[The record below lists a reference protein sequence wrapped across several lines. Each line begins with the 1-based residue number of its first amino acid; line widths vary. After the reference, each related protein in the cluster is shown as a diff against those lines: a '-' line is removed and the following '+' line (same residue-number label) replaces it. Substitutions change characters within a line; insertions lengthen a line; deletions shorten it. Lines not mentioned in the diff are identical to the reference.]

1 MTPRQR
7 RFFAIAAGIVG
18 APLLVLLLALGL
30 AQTPPGKRLLAGTI
44 EDLASSPGQQ
54 VRVSGLSGFVPFDIG
69 VERIEIA
76 DRNGVWLTASE
87 VSLDW
92 SPLALLR
99 NHLKIER
106 LQANAVTVERQ
117 PVASEQPEKRK
128 SDTAGSGLPQRID
141 IGAVEVEN
149 LNFAAAMSGEPSLWR
164 LTGNA
169 RVAGLK
175 ENNWLIVKAERRD
188 GGEGLLDLNGRYDGT
203 REVLDIKLVARE
215 GAATV
220 NRFSRLDV
228 KQGIDMRADI
238 TGPLTDLNGVL
249 SIKAGDLLSVD
260 GKVRAERQGAVT
272 QATLSLTG
280 RAGRLGDA
288 PWVDAVQGDWSLQ
301 ASGTFDA
308 TTIVLQQA
316 DLQAPAGRLSG
327 SGRIDRRDDTGD
339 LIFTAQ
345 AVSAAFAKLLPD
357 ISWRNLAAKGRL
369 NGKLTHPAMAA
380 IVAGE
385 NLKIGDVTVARA
397 SVDLDGATQPDDTR
411 TAKLTAELEDI
422 VLPAANGR
430 SLTTRA
436 NLTASATQK
445 RDKPIVIRDFK
456 LVSPVAT
463 ADGSGQ
469 YDVDRNLMSGKV
481 KVSAADLAAFAQA
494 LNQDIA
500 GKLDLTW
507 EAKESS
513 DGLAVAL
520 DGTLENGRLPQ
531 VPTKLLAP
539 KLTAS
544 LRGSIAPQQVWRLQ
558 SLKLESGA
566 GAITAQGQGK
576 GQLGEARLDWRLL
589 DLAAVAPQLAGM
601 SEGTIE
607 LAETAEALTAKLRGR
622 LADAKVGTAEVPR
635 LAVELDAKRIGS
647 ETSGTLAVD
656 GEMQKAPVKGGGD
669 FAVTDDGR
677 ALVRKFDLRWAS
689 LSIVGNDFTV
699 AESGATGDLAIKME
713 RLQELNPFLSQ
724 HLAGSL
730 DATVK
735 AVEANKLKI
744 AGSLRNFRLD
754 NEIAIDR
761 AQIDGE
767 IADPLGKAAF
777 TLAAT
782 ASGPQLAGPLRQIT
796 LKANGEK
803 AAFSFNVDGT
813 GNKLRATAQGKA
825 AIGDAETAIDLQ
837 TLNAVYAGQTIA
849 LAAPSRLKIAGNT
862 TTVERMALRAG
873 NGTVAANGIL
883 GPSSKLDIQG
893 RALPLSLLR
902 AIDPTTQ
909 IFGVANFTAAVRGS
923 LANPEVDV
931 TLDASDMRLR
941 TIRTAGIPPG
951 ALNAKVALRNN
962 NATIEGRFTA
972 GPTNTLN
979 FSGAGPLPGAEGV
992 TDGRLRVEGG
1002 MNLAQLT
1009 PFLSGNGRLNG
1020 TLKVDLTFTATGGA
1034 IGGNGAITVTD
1045 GRYFNL
1051 AEGLAIRD
1059 IDATFGVVGDR
1070 LEIRQFTAR
1079 PRGNGEINASG
1090 FIQVDRQLTLPVDVA
1105 IVAKSARILD
1115 RRDLQA
1121 TVSST
1126 LRLQGSVAQGMTLA
1140 GTATIERAEINL
1152 DANVNQ
1158 GPEIAVLPVREI
1170 NRPGGA
1176 PDDKPRKPTPPGPE
1190 TRLQIKVAAPQS
1202 VFVRGRGLDV
1212 EMGGALDVGG
1222 TISRPQILGALQMR
1236 RGSFSGVGRR
1246 LEFTRGT
1253 VSFPDPESI
1262 EPVIDFTASTRIES
1276 GTAEIVIAGR
1286 PSAPKVTMTSS
1297 PALPQDE
1304 IMAQLL
1310 FGRSTSQLS
1319 PLQLAEIGQSVG
1331 TLSGLTGSGGG
1342 VLERLRKAIGVDR
1355 LGVSSDP
1362 DAVAAGS
1369 SSIGGSSLEVGRN
1382 VAPGVYLG
1390 AKQGAQAGSS
1400 TAVVE
1405 IELTPNIKV
1414 ESEIGVDAR
1423 SKVGVSVEWDY

>member
-1 MTPRQR
+1 MRPRQR
-7 RFFAIAAGIVG
+7 RLLAIAAGIVG
-18 APLLVLLLALGL
+18 VPLLALLLALGV
-30 AQTPPGKRLLAGTI
+30 AQTPPGKRLLAGMI
-44 EDLASSPGQQ
+44 EDIASSSDHK
-54 VRVSGLSGFVPFDIG
+54 VRLTGLSGFVPFDIG
-69 VERIEIA
+69 VERLEIA
-76 DRNGVWLTASE
+76 DRDGVWLTASE
-87 VSLDW
+87 VTLDW
-92 SPLALLR
+92 SPLAMLR
-99 NHLKIER
+99 DHLKIER
-106 LQANAVTVERQ
+106 LHAKAVNVERQ
-117 PVASEQPEKRK
+117 PVASEQPERK
-128 SDTAGSGLPQRID
+128 KADAGSGLPQRID
-141 IGAVEVEN
+141 IGAVEVAN
-149 LNFAAAMSGEPSLWR
+149 LNFAAAIAGEPSLWR
-164 LTGNA
+164 LAGNA

-175 ENNWLIVKAERRD
+175 ENNWLIVKAERSD
-188 GGEGLLDLNGRYDGT
+188 GGEGLLDLNGSYDGT
-203 REVLDIKLVARE
+203 KEILSIKLVARE

-220 NRFSRLDV
+220 NRFARLDV

-249 SIKAGDLLSVD
+249 TIKAGDLLSVD

-280 RAGRLGDA
+280 RAGKLGDA
-288 PWVDAVQGDWSLQ
+288 AWVDAVQGDWSLQ
-301 ASGTFDA
+301 AKGTFEADA
-308 TTIVLQQA
+308 IVLQQA

-339 LIFTAQ
+339 LTFTIDA
-345 AVSAAFAKLLPD
+345 ASAAFAKLLPE
-357 ISWRNLAAKGRL
+357 ISWRNLTAKGRL
-369 NGKLTHPAMAA
+369 SGKLMHPAMAA
-380 IVAGE
+380 IVSGE
-385 NLKIGDVTVARA
+385 GLKIGEVAIARA
-397 SVDLDGATQPDDTR
+397 TATLDGVAQPDDTR
-411 TAKLTAELEDI
+411 TAKLTAELEEI

-436 NLTASATQK
+436 TIIASAMQK
-445 RDKPIVIRDFK
+445 RDQPIAIRDFK
-456 LVSPVAT
+456 LVSPVVT

-469 YDVDRNLMSGKV
+469 YDPDSNLMSGTV
-481 KVSAADLAAFAQA
+481 KAAVADLAVFAEA

-507 EAKESS
+507 EAKESGG
-513 DGLAVAL
+513 GLTLAL

-531 VPTKLLAP
+531 VPQKLLAP

-544 LRGSIAPQQVWRLQ
+544 LRGSIAPQQVWRVQ

-566 GAITAQGQGK
+566 GALTAQGQGK
-576 GQLGEARLDWRLL
+576 GRLGDAKLDWKLL
-589 DLAAVAPQLAGM
+589 DLAAVDPRLAGT

-607 LAETAEALTAKLRGR
+607 LSETAEALNAKLRGK
-622 LADAKVGTAEVPR
+622 LAAAKIGAAEVPR
-635 LAVELDAKRIGS
+635 LAIELDAKRANG
-647 ETSGTLAVD
+647 ETAGTLAVD
-656 GEMQKAPVKGGGD
+656 GEMQKAPIKGGGD

-689 LSIVGNDFTV
+689 LSIIGNEFTV
-699 AESGATGDLAIKME
+699 AASGATGDVAIKME
-713 RLQELNPFLSQ
+713 RLQELNPFLTQ
-724 HLAGSL
+724 RLAGSL
-730 DATVK
+730 DATIK
-735 AVEANKLKI
+735 AVAANKLKI

-754 NEIAIDR
+754 NEIAVDR

-767 IADPLGKAAF
+767 ITDPLGQAAF
-777 TLAAT
+777 TLTAT

-796 LKANGEK
+796 VKANGEK

-813 GNKLRATAQGKA
+813 GDKLRATAQGKA
-825 AIGDAETAIDLQ
+825 AIGEAETAIDLQ

-849 LAAPSRLKIAGNT
+849 LAAPSRVKITGDT
-862 TTVERMALRAG
+862 TTVERLALRAG
-873 NGTVAANGIL
+873 NGTVSASGIL
-883 GPSSKLDIQG
+883 GPNSKLDVQG

-909 IFGVANFTAAVRGS
+909 IFGVANFTAAVRGALS
-923 LANPEVDV
+923 NPEVDLTV
-931 TLDASDMRLR
+931 DASDMRLR

-951 ALNAKVALRNN
+951 ALNAKIALRNN

-979 FSGAGPLPGAEGV
+979 FSGVGPLPGADGV
-992 TDGRLRVEGG
+992 TDGRLRIEGG

-1009 PFLSGNGRLNG
+1009 PFLSGNGRLSG
-1020 TLKVDLTFTATGGA
+1020 ALKVDLTFTATGGA
-1034 IGGNGAITVTD
+1034 IGGNGAITIAD

-1059 IDATFGVVGDR
+1059 INATFGVVGDR

-1079 PRGNGEINASG
+1079 PRGDGEISASG
-1090 FIQVDRQLTLPVDVA
+1090 FVQVDPQLTLPVDVT

-1115 RRDLQA
+1115 RRDMQA
-1121 TVSST
+1121 TVSSN

-1140 GTATIERAEINL
+1140 GTATVERAEINL

-1176 PDDKPRKPTPPGPE
+1176 ADDKPRKPTPPGPE
-1190 TRLQIKVAAPQS
+1190 TRLQIKINAPQS

-1222 TISRPQILGALQMR
+1222 TISRPQILGALQLR

-1297 PALPQDE
+1297 PSLPQDE

-1310 FGRSTSQLS
+1310 FGRSTSALS
-1319 PLQLAEIGQSVG
+1319 PLQMAEIGQSVG

-1342 VLERLRKAIGVDR
+1342 ILDRLRKALGFDR

-1369 SSIGGSSLEVGRN
+1369 SSVGGSSLEVGRN

-1390 AKQGAQAGSS
+1390 AKQGAQSGSS

-1405 IELTPNIKV
+1405 IELTPHIKV